1 MGCIQSRVE
10 NEALLRPSL
19 PVIYD
24 DPTWGPIYMS
34 SDLSR
39 YIRKECIGMSVQLI
53 HRFMQQFPQ
62 LTYEIGKKDLAYKRV
77 YNSPNHIRF
86 CMGPTDRDND
96 IVLLIIFG

>member
-1 MGCIQSRVE
+1 MGCIQSRSAE
-10 NEALLRPSL
+10 ESLLRPSL

-24 DPTWGPIYMS
+24 DRTWGPIYMS

-39 YIRKECIGMSVQLI
+39 YIRKECIGASALQV

-86 CMGPTDRDND
+86 CMHQNALNSDV
-96 IVLLIIFG
+96 VLLVIFG

>member
-1 MGCIQSRVE
+1 MGCIHSRASDE
-10 NEALLRPSL
+10 LLLRPTL

-24 DPTWGPIYMS
+24 DKVWGSIYMS

-39 YIRKECIGMSVQLI
+39 YIRTECIGLKSSQV

-62 LTYEIGKKDLAYKRV
+62 LTYEVGKKDLAYKRV

-86 CMGPTDRDND
+86 CMNPESDT
-96 IVLLIIFG
+96 VLLIIFG

>member
-1 MGCIQSRVE
+1 MGCIQSRPGE
-10 NEALLRPSL
+10 ELLLRPTL

-24 DPTWGPIYMS
+24 DHVWGPIYMS

-39 YIRKECIGMSVQLI
+39 YIRQQCVGMNITQV

-62 LTYEIGKKDLAYKRV
+62 LNYEVGQKDLAYKRI

-86 CMGPTDRDND
+86 CIGPDEK
-96 IVLLIIFG
+96 VLLVIYG